1 MTTSSDTGTGTGI
14 VNPDNAATITSN
26 SVNVKS
32 NRVTNASPSSLAY
45 PPSSTGSNMTMEE
58 IPFLTTCDLVPLSS
72 SSSNTDEDGRR
83 ARYVASLAEGA
94 RNSSSLP
101 GGSYR
106 VELTLAPV
114 HSHDEEPPSR
124 EHPADDPTEEPHRLR
139 GLASTHYS
147 SFDRTW
153 ISTHGIP
160 GRAARLAISL
170 NAAAAGDDDVPQTT
184 TAEVDLSPLFRS
196 TLPCGGPNDPL
207 FQSPVGTAC
216 FVVRGRPRN
225 QDGGGDGGDVLHL
238 HAVDAMGT
246 VLKLTW
252 AYPSLTP
259 SSSAPSMVRPLVVPP
274 RLTPHPGSNAE
285 ASQVCFPT
293 ETTVVFSLMPH
304 LYCVDF
310 GGEKG
315 AVTRVWTDRFGGRDE
330 GTEERG
336 SKRSSLG
343 SILARASYALRG
355 VAVGEE
361 MEEELEYDDDDED
374 GDDEEDG
381 EGKGPRRT
389 HGSKAKVPVVPLP
402 SIAALAHLPSGSGD
416 STTARVASLHSDGSL
431 RIWVAEPSKRR
442 RKRELH
448 PLWEPDDDDEENGDV
463 DVVDSDD
470 NKANG
475 DPHQTHRRRTPS
487 RLRMPSVQRV
497 VVATESGPRNPPLPD
512 PNTWEHGRDSI
523 AFRGR
528 CLGVR
533 NDHDEADHLRYELAL
548 HIAEGPRD
556 GASAGGAGAVH
567 LIRGT
572 VASPIYG
579 GGGRDRWTK
588 LALPTDAASVVDMT
602 WNVNRGEHRSHDDL
616 LVLFRRVPPS
626 GRGEG
631 DIDAGFHDD
640 YDDGLLSPV
649 PTTLAV
655 YPLGNDGVD
664 PPSVPCIPA
673 NSTLPYLELNHWTH
687 LHNVSAEEEL
697 DRFLRPPDEDVE
709 DEEVNAEEAEAKV
722 DQAGLRAIFQPM
734 GRHRAPTVA
743 VTRALLRLK
752 LVDVHSARAVRPV
765 DIVAAMRKWKTR
777 GASRCSSAKEPM
789 SERAIVMREEDAE
802 RESMAFPLPS
812 STSIYHAF
820 VNVAAT
826 PVRGRNAEPTP
837 KEATPRVS
845 DDEGDADAD
854 VQMCDVSKAK
864 RVHRARWIK
873 LLSEIRKQELALNEI
888 LRLTP
893 TPMAMA
899 TENVLVRGSTFSV
912 LNVKESPPPNPL
924 RMQEEKIVAGLDEL
938 ALELWEFV
946 MGDRDHRDALIQL
959 EARVYDAAS
968 RALPLMSS
976 WREKDSEHSLVQQ
989 AGFLGSSALGNL
1001 RLDNDSIQLLNSV
1014 NGLDIASIEAWL
1026 QAPFSLSSVV
1036 CKWLAIADTNSQ
1048 IPDSPH
1054 SSSELLGRDVRASVT
1069 SSVASKLASSRQ
1081 LAICRLLLVY
1091 GLGGE
1096 TTSPIHHLA
1105 LRSVIYS
1112 SALSWAVHQPAPDD
1126 PSLTVLDKN
1135 LTNLAHGHTG
1145 ITAAQSLA
1153 DAFIASSFNGNPIV
1167 SLTRMISPATYG
1179 RVMLR
1184 LLAPFAEFPLHSS
1197 PYGVEETR
1205 SINQNTKEITA
1216 ECLLAEGAAIGKYDN
1231 NAAEKTWNVASEL
1244 LMDTS
1249 TLDFI
1254 DNGHFR
1260 DIFHGLK
1267 HEREQWWTFQY
1278 EPHHEDV
1285 LMRVV
1290 CLILSS
1296 ASDDGQIV
1304 ESRDEISRLCA
1315 MQTMKALFIPTAMA
1329 ASDHGVPMDGTF
1341 VDWLLNNVSIHDQ
1354 VPVQSLYTFVKT
1366 MMRISNLIHR
1376 LTTLESSL
1384 KLMTEDNAVWTHSC
1398 SVTLNA
1404 SLDVIATIS
1413 SCLPPE
1419 MSREMPELPTLW
1431 SMAFQTSMKGCLW
1444 DDALQ
1449 ACISNP
1455 LEERK
1460 KENLKRFILGMI
1472 DAGAMGKLISMSLTV
1487 VGEEFFPSTDP
1498 DVMDENTDEFEPTN
1512 NTTESR
1518 SIDLFEMASNIIQEA
1533 AFENS
1538 TLDRF
1543 GDNRPNYWGCLYALY
1558 ASRGNWREAA
1568 RAMHMCA
1575 TVTSSNVKIPS
1586 SDRPEGLSK
1595 EVSEKLIR
1603 DITLSTQACAHALS
1617 LIEDPACRYLI
1628 SGSQVNSTPS
1638 SIFHRDANDSGAIQV
1653 LTEDHF
1659 QWLASHAI
1667 ALHCLN
1673 EDDLSPDSIT
1683 TILKAS
1689 SLELIDVLA
1698 RLGYYDQAIAIA
1710 LERSALSGGR
1720 PGGIDLFDDALKH
1733 ILRKYLVPAA
1743 IHTYSKYESIDDG
1756 EMDSSPRPTNSQ
1768 IRQSSQTC
1776 LRSMNNSLRYGVSS
1790 SSTNSMSW
1798 QGNKLS
1804 DNSVRAS
1811 MAMDLVQQYTT
1822 TYADSC
1828 HGLANS
1834 VARAFLISTGGELDL
1849 PIWLKNLCMFGTTE
1863 GVDPSSTGGLF
1874 AQHRVSGVENT
1885 RNAADPAGLIRVFME
1900 FGRLE
1905 DACDI
1910 VVAVLLSKNH
1920 EASSNRLPEKGN
1932 IDYVPYDLID
1942 TLWNTIEAVASS
1954 DMETSDGIAML
1965 LKKRSHMENALKRHF
1980 ESLKIS
1986 EEGLQSARVLSHS

>member
-1 MTTSSDTGTGTGI
+1 
-14 VNPDNAATITSN
+14 
-26 SVNVKS
+26 
-32 NRVTNASPSSLAY
+32 
-45 PPSSTGSNMTMEE
+45 ME
-58 IPFLTTCDLVPLSS
+58 
-72 SSSNTDEDGRR
+72 
-83 ARYVASLAEGA
+83 
-94 RNSSSLP
+94 
-101 GGSYR
+101 
-106 VELTLAPV
+106 
-114 HSHDEEPPSR
+114 SR
-124 EHPADDPTEEPHRLR
+124 
-139 GLASTHYS
+139 
-147 SFDRTW
+147 
-153 ISTHGIP
+153 
-160 GRAARLAISL
+160 
-170 NAAAAGDDDVPQTT
+170 
-184 TAEVDLSPLFRS
+184 
-196 TLPCGGPNDPL
+196 
-207 FQSPVGTAC
+207 
-216 FVVRGRPRN
+216 
-225 QDGGGDGGDVLHL
+225 
-238 HAVDAMGT
+238 
-246 VLKLTW
+246 
-252 AYPSLTP
+252 
-259 SSSAPSMVRPLVVPP
+259 
-274 RLTPHPGSNAE
+274 
-285 ASQVCFPT
+285 
-293 ETTVVFSLMPH
+293 
-304 LYCVDF
+304 
-310 GGEKG
+310 
-315 AVTRVWTDRFGGRDE
+315 
-330 GTEERG
+330 
-336 SKRSSLG
+336 
-343 SILARASYALRG
+343 
-355 VAVGEE
+355 
-361 MEEELEYDDDDED
+361 
-374 GDDEEDG
+374 
-381 EGKGPRRT
+381 
-389 HGSKAKVPVVPLP
+389 
-402 SIAALAHLPSGSGD
+402 
-416 STTARVASLHSDGSL
+416 
-431 RIWVAEPSKRR
+431 
-442 RKRELH
+442 
-448 PLWEPDDDDEENGDV
+448 PLWEPDDDEEDCDADV
-463 DVVDSDD
+463 DVDVDDE

-475 DPHQTHRRRTPS
+475 DPNQTHRRRPPP

-497 VVATESGPRNPPLPD
+497 VVATESGPRNPPIPH

-528 CLGVR
+528 CLGVH
-533 NDHDEADHLRYELAL
+533 NDGGGDDEEERLRYELAL

-556 GASAGGAGAVH
+556 GASVGGGGAVY

-588 LALPTDAASVVDMT
+588 LALPTYAASVVDMA
-602 WNVNRGEHRSHDDL
+602 WNVNNRKNWSHDDL
-616 LVLFRRVPPS
+616 LVLFHRVQS
-626 GRGEG
+626 SSRGEG
-631 DIDAGFHDD
+631 DIDVGFHDD
-640 YDDGLLSPV
+640 YDDGAVSPV

-655 YPLGNDGVD
+655 YPLGNDGD
-664 PPSVPCIPA
+664 EPPPIPRIPA

-697 DRFLRPPDEDVE
+697 DRFLRPSDE
-709 DEEVNAEEAEAKV
+709 DEEEEAEEAEAKV

-765 DIVAAMRKWKTR
+765 EIVAAMRKWKTR
-777 GASRCSSAKEPM
+777 DACGRSSAKEPM
-789 SERAIVMREEDAE
+789 SERAIVVREEDAE
-802 RESMAFPLPS
+802 RESTAFPIAS

-820 VNVAAT
+820 VSVAAT
-826 PVRGRNAEPTP
+826 PGRGRNAEPTR

-845 DDEGDADAD
+845 DDEGDADGD
-854 VQMCDVSKAK
+854 TQMCDVSTAK
-864 RVHRARWIK
+864 QAHRARWIK

-899 TENVLVRGSTFSV
+899 TANVLVRGSTFSV
-912 LNVKESPPPNPL
+912 LNVKESPPLNPL
-924 RMQEEKIVAGLDEL
+924 RTHDEKIVADLDEL

-946 MGDRDHRDALIQL
+946 VGDRDHRDALIQL
-959 EARVYDAAS
+959 EATVYDAAS
-968 RALPLMSS
+968 RASPLMSR

-1001 RLDNDSIQLLNSV
+1001 QLDNDRIQLLNSV

-1036 CKWLAIADTNSQ
+1036 CKRLAIASTDSQ

-1069 SSVASKLASSRQ
+1069 SLVASKLASSRQ

-1096 TTSPIHHLA
+1096 TASPIHHLA

-1135 LTNLAHGHTG
+1135 LSNLAHGHIG

-1167 SLTRMISPATYG
+1167 SLTRIISPASYG

-1197 PYGVEETR
+1197 LYGVEETR

-1216 ECLLAEGAAIGKYDN
+1216 ECLLAEGAAIGKYDSSG
-1231 NAAEKTWNVASEL
+1231 AEKTWNVASEL

-1249 TLDFI
+1249 TLDFM
-1254 DNGHFR
+1254 DSGHFR

-1267 HEREQWWTFQY
+1267 DEREQWWTFQY
-1278 EPHHEDV
+1278 EPHHEDI

-1296 ASDDGQIV
+1296 ARSDGQII
-1304 ESRDEISRLCA
+1304 ETRDEICRLCA
-1315 MQTMKALFIPTAMA
+1315 MQTIKALFIPTAMV
-1329 ASDHGVPMDGTF
+1329 ASDYGVPMDGTF

-1354 VPVQSLYTFVKT
+1354 VSLQSLYTFVKT

-1384 KLMTEDNAVWTHSC
+1384 NLVTKESAVWTHSC

-1404 SLDVIATIS
+1404 SLDVIANIS

-1431 SMAFQTSMKGCLW
+1431 SMAFQTSMKGYLW

-1472 DAGAMGKLISMSLTV
+1472 DAEAMGKLIAMSLTV
-1487 VGEEFFPSTDP
+1487 VGEEIFPSTDP
-1498 DVMDENTDEFEPTN
+1498 DVMDDDTDSFEPNN
-1512 NTTESR
+1512 NTRESR
-1518 SIDLFEMASNIIQEA
+1518 CIDLFEMASNIIQEA

-1558 ASRGNWREAA
+1558 ASRGNWKEAA

-1575 TVTSSNVKIPS
+1575 TVTSSIVKIPS
-1586 SDRPEGLSK
+1586 SDRPELLSK
-1595 EVSEKLIR
+1595 EASEKLIR
-1603 DITLSTQACAHALS
+1603 DITLSTQTCAHALS
-1617 LIEDPACRYLI
+1617 LVEDPACRYLI
-1628 SGSQVNSTPS
+1628 SGSQASSTPS
-1638 SIFHRDANDSGAIQV
+1638 SIFQRDANDSGAIQV
-1653 LTEDHF
+1653 LTEDHV

-1667 ALHCLN
+1667 ALQRLN
-1673 EDDLSPDSIT
+1673 MDDLSPDSIA

-1710 LERSALSGGR
+1710 LERSALSEGR

-1743 IHTYSKYESIDDG
+1743 IHTCSNSESFDDG
-1756 EMDSSPRPTNSQ
+1756 EKDSSPRPTISQ
-1768 IRQSSQTC
+1768 IRQSSHTC
-1776 LRSMNNSLRYGVSS
+1776 IRSMHNSLQYGVSS
-1790 SSTNSMSW
+1790 NSTNSMCW
-1798 QGNKLS
+1798 QENRHS
-1804 DNSVRAS
+1804 DISVRTS

-1822 TYADSC
+1822 IYANSC
-1828 HGLANS
+1828 HGLSNS

-1849 PIWLKNLCMFGTTE
+1849 PIWLKNLCMFGNTE
-1863 GVDPSSTGGLF
+1863 GVDSSSTGGLF
-1874 AQHRVSGVENT
+1874 AQHRVSGVENS

-1910 VVAVLLSKNH
+1910 VIDVLSSKNY

-1954 DMETSDGIAML
+1954 DVGTSVDIAML
-1965 LKKRSHMENALKRHF
+1965 LKKRGQMENALKRHF
-1980 ESLKIS
+1980 ESLKTS
-1986 EEGLQSARVLSHS
+1986 EEGLQSARALSYS